1 MVARCVSVI
10 KARVIRLVKVD
21 ECGVPITGT
30 GSAVIV
36 SKGFVS
42 VEAEPDYEEGEEFTQ
57 RNANGDLCVNDKD
70 PDSLKRVALTVNL
83 CEIDPEMLQ
92 VATGERLLT
101 TSDGVTGT
109 GMAFGEGALS
119 GRFSMELWQPVA
131 GAGACDPSGNQQ
143 FVYWAFPNVGNG
155 KITDFTFENAPFEFG
170 FEAETKAAS
179 LLWGDGPGT
188 GTSWI
193 DQDVEEGDHFLFNIT
208 TVEPPVDACGK
219 STLT

>member
-1 MVARCVSVI
+1 MVASCVSVI
-10 KARVIRLVKVD
+10 KARVIRLVKLD
-21 ECGVPITGT
+21 ECGVPVTGA
-30 GSAVIV
+30 GSMVIV

-57 RNANGDLCVNDKD
+57 RNANGELCINDKD
-70 PDSLKRVALTVNL
+70 PDELKRVGLNVTL
-83 CEIDPEMLQ
+83 CEIDPEMLE

-101 TSDGVTGT
+101 SSNGVTGT
-109 GMAFGEGALS
+109 GMAFGEGQLA

-131 GAGACDPSGNQQ
+131 GAGACDASGNQQ

-155 KITDFTFENAPFEFG
+155 KISDFTFENAPFEFG

-179 LLWGDGPGT
+179 TLWGNGPGT
-188 GTSWI
+188 GTAWI
-193 DQDVEEGDHFLFNIT
+193 DQPVESGEHFLFNIT
-208 TVEPPVDACGK
+208 TTAPPTDACGA